1 MYAPLGY
8 VIAALSRT
16 APVALLLLATCCRD
30 VETAKRVETIRQ
42 KVDLNML
49 QEWAVRMLTE
59 YPAGHAFKPEDLP
72 HIVLSIPSFG
82 YGGPLV
88 TMSAQAPKD
97 DRAVFISYI
106 GSFDFFWSLA
116 VGSPTYKTQTNHR
129 CIELIPGAYYI
140 ER

>member
-1 MYAPLGY
+1 MYAPLAY

-59 YPAGHAFKPEDLP
+59 YPAGRTFEMKDLP
-72 HIVLSIPSFG
+72 PIVRSIPSFG
-82 YGGPLV
+82 FAGPFV
-88 TMSAQAPKD
+88 NMSRQAPKD
-97 DRAVFISYI
+97 DRAVVISYI
-106 GSFDFFWSLA
+106 GSFDFYWSLE
-116 VGSPTYKTQTNHR
+116 VGSPSYRRQTNRR
-129 CIELIPGAYYI
+129 CIELIAGVYYT